1 MFFKSIKEIN
11 RLMTYPKFW
20 FSKFKKF
27 VSSGQSLGGKFA
39 SSGQS
44 LGSYNSRR
52 YRWILRNYDVL
63 KRKILEFCWDNKIKK
78 NEMELKMYSVLNTL
92 SEYTYFY
99 MSKNI
104 TSYIFLL
111 VFKIVESLQCILN
124 SRKLI
129 SILF

>member
-78 NEMELKMYSVLNTL
+78 KTKWNWRCTVYWIHFQNIPTFTCQKTLLNTFFCL
-92 SEYTYFY
+92 FLKS
-99 MSKNI
+99 SKAF
-104 TSYIFLL
+104 S
-111 VFKIVESLQCILN
+111 VSLIQG
-124 SRKLI
+124 S
-129 SILF
+129 